1 MIGEVIR
8 DATGRCLEIDGGG
21 NAVMTTCGTLRWRR
35 RDVSVGSVDRFV
47 YEPKDY
53 RGDYTTRCLGTQGAT
68 AIPGDRIVLQ
78 PCSGGRAQEWL
89 TLGDGT
95 IRNSGYC
102 LQVATSGAA
111 YLNNCTGATDQQWV
125 VRRAAGTP
133 F

>member
-1 MIGEVIR
+1 MKCVLFHAPDAGAAWADDYLCYVNASAGVIGEVIR

-53 RGDYTTRCLGTQGAT
+53 RGDYTTRCLGTPGAT

-89 TLGDGT
+89 T
-95 IRNSGYC
+95 
-102 LQVATSGAA
+102 
-111 YLNNCTGATDQQWV
+111 
-125 VRRAAGTP
+125 
-133 F
+133 